1 MTQQSRNS
9 ISAFKTSRDLK
20 IIDHL
25 FPFQVVSWPV
35 QDLDPPRA
43 QRPSSCLFHSTEVS
57 SSFSEAPPAGL
68 GSALLCG

>member
-25 FPFQVVSWPV
+25 FPFQVANWPA
-35 QDLDPPRA
+35 QDLDPHVLSSPAAAYFTA
-43 QRPSSCLFHSTEVS
+43 QR
-57 SSFSEAPPAGL
+57 
-68 GSALLCG
+68 